1 MHVATPKFQEE
12 RKINCQKDNKPVK
25 YVLNHLCKLYNIL
38 RVLFF
43 AVLHE
48 KIKISN
54 CYNRKKEKDKP

>member
-25 YVLNHLCKLYNIL
+25 SVLNYLFKPYNIL

-43 AVLHE
+43 A
-48 KIKISN
+48 I
-54 CYNRKKEKDKP
+54 CMRQ